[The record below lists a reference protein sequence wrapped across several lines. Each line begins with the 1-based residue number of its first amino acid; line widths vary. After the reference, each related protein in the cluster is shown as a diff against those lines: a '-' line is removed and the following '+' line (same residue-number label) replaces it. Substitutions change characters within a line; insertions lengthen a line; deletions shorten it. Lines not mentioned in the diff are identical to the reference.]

1 MASALPLGDIVTVRQ
16 DVLNVPRPEV
26 AVRMNYCATKLGSDG
41 SRITGGGFHFP
52 VSASDFGAYMRMS
65 KLNAVFGAGSQ
76 LASLFAPGLS
86 F

>member
-1 MASALPLGDIVTVRQ
+1 LRNQTGECCTRV
-16 DVLNVPRPEV
+16 
-26 AVRMNYCATKLGSDG
+26 
-41 SRITGGGFHFP
+41 TGGGFHFP
-52 VSASDFGAYMRMS
+52 VSTSDFGAYMRMS